1 MLTRTCAIVCRAT
14 SIEADGRDIV
24 LLGDAAGR
32 LSLVAS
38 TSNDGPSKPI
48 MRNLG
53 VVSLTLELAGARF
66 VTADQLFLINA
77 GLPR

>member
-1 MLTRTCAIVCRAT
+1 
-14 SIEADGRDIV
+14 
-24 LLGDAAGR
+24 
-32 LSLVAS
+32 
-38 TSNDGPSKPI
+38 